1 MPEATCLTITAA
13 LLQAGL
19 DGELVK
25 EVVAQ
30 TLSLSRVSAS
40 EIVAIKAHGTGTKDN
55 DLSEGLGL
63 HKLFGEK
70 LPPVVSLKG
79 AMGHAS
85 GRGGNDGDS
94 GLAILPGRRSYSEK
108 FRFQPA
114 GSRNWL
120 CSCPEKQRRAKRRLS
135 VHVLRFWR
143 NLHQLSDYQGVMIL
157 SLDKT
162 NIFKASLPVIAASF
176 VGPALVANGDAL
188 WEEAKLPL
196 NPDELVQKIMGQP
209 MRRAGRFIK
218 LVCCGALDCLQSVP
232 KEILHDKKVGIFL
245 STGLGNIDE
254 ILPFITQVFKHDG
267 GFPSPNQ
274 FANSVSNAA
283 AFFLAREAGVKGIIL
298 TISEEELSFESA
310 LWLAQTYLE
319 SGEIDLA
326 LVGGCDV
333 FTPTVAESRERM
345 NLTTDNSRLL
355 PVGEGSSWLLV
366 GRGEQPKIGDILA
379 GALCASG
386 KSCFARKQ
394 FTWYGNKRKTFSAR
408 LPREG

>member
-1 MPEATCLTITAA
+1 
-13 LLQAGL
+13 
-19 DGELVK
+19 
-25 EVVAQ
+25 
-30 TLSLSRVSAS
+30 
-40 EIVAIKAHGTGTKDN
+40 
-55 DLSEGLGL
+55 
-63 HKLFGEK
+63 
-70 LPPVVSLKG
+70 
-79 AMGHAS
+79 
-85 GRGGNDGDS
+85 
-94 GLAILPGRRSYSEK
+94 
-108 FRFQPA
+108 
-114 GSRNWL
+114 
-120 CSCPEKQRRAKRRLS
+120 
-135 VHVLRFWR
+135 
-143 NLHQLSDYQGVMIL
+143 MIL

-162 NIFKASLPVIAASF
+162 NIFKAPLPVIAASF
-176 VGPALVANGDAL
+176 LGPALVANGDAL

-196 NPDELVQKIMGQP
+196 SPDELVQKIMGQP

-218 LVCCGALDCLQSVP
+218 LVCCGALACLQSVP
-232 KEILHDKKVGIFL
+232 KEILRDKKVGIFL

-345 NLTTDNSRLL
+345 NLTPDNSRLL

-366 GRGEQPKIGDILA
+366 GRGEQQKIGDILA
-379 GALCASG
+379 VHFAPPEKGVSSANNLPGMETKENYFLPGFRVNEEQIDIWKNKNNWQIHDYLPCCGIHPVASAFGIAHALQSKKTG
-386 KSCFARKQ
+386 CFLHYNVNAAGRQAFILARK
-394 FTWYGNKRKTFSAR
+394 
-408 LPREG
+408 